1 MSNPNIVS
9 VTTIQGKT
17 AAQLASGSLAAI
29 VTNSASSN
37 KIYKVNAVLVTNTS
51 TSATHNFTL
60 DILKN
65 ASTSIKI
72 ANNIPIPTSTTF
84 VAIDKNTSIYLEEN
98 DSLRIQGSS
107 ANFLN
112 VITIYEEIS

>member
-1 MSNPNIVS
+1 MANPNIVN

-29 VTNSASSN
+29 VSNAASSG
-37 KIYKVNAVLVTNTS
+37 KIIKVNAVMVTNTS

-60 DILKN
+60 NILKN
-65 ASTSIKI
+65 GTTSINI

-84 VAIDKNTSIYLEEN
+84 VAVDKNTSIYLEEN

-112 VITIYEEIS
+112 VITVYEEIS